1 MIKELRY
8 LAFII
13 VILLF
18 VFFTGKYYFSDDHK
32 KKSYRSQLDFDKKI
46 KLYSEKILILDNDTQ
61 NIIEYIKN
69 TKSKKNKKFFFWEL
83 INKDD

>member
-8 LAFII
+8 LVFIT

>member
-8 LAFII
+8 LVFIT

-32 KKSYRSQLDFDKKI
+32 KKSYRSQLNFDKKI